1 MREVSGPTAFATQR
15 IRKDT
20 VLSAFR
26 LLVDENMMRHIQR
39 CTEAEARER
48 LVDESWSVSLD
59 ELDAFIGILY
69 ARGIYGA
76 SKFDLKSLWSQPWG
90 PNFFG
95 ETMSRDR
102 FKEIMRFLRFDVKQ
116 TRSLRLQTDKFA
128 LASEMW
134 NRFIN
139 NSILCYKP
147 GENITIDEQ
156 LFPTFALRCRSTQYI
171 ASKPDKYTG
180 SNFGWLL
187 TFSQSFS

>member
-1 MREVSGPTAFATQR
+1 MREVSGPKAFATQR

-26 LLVDENMMRHIQR
+26 LLVDENMMRHIQC
-39 CTEAEARER
+39 CTETVARER
-48 LVDESWSVSLD
+48 LGDESWSVSLD
-59 ELDAFIGILY
+59 ELDAVIGILY

-90 PNFFG
+90 PNFFA

-102 FKEIMRFLRFDVKQ
+102 FTDIMRFLRFDVKQ

-128 LASEMW
+128 LASEIW
-134 NRFIN
+134 NRLIN

-156 LFPTFALRCRSTQYI
+156 HFPTKARCRFTQYI
-171 ASKPDKYTG
+171 ASKPDKYG
-180 SNFGWLL
+180 IKF
-187 TFSQSFS
+187 